1 MRIRIRRLCAF
12 AIIISAAG
20 LLLTYRSARAQN
32 VSTGSDRVFEMRI
45 YHTLPG
51 RLPALQANFRDH
63 NIQFLKKHGI
73 TSIGYWIPQDSP
85 ASNNTLIFIVAHA
98 SREAAAKNW
107 KEFGEDPEWQKFAKA
122 SQVDGKIID
131 NVESTFMIPT
141 DYSPLK

>member
-1 MRIRIRRLCAF
+1 MRIRILRLCAV
-12 AIIISAAG
+12 AIIVSVAG

-32 VSTGSDRVFEMRI
+32 VNRVFEMRI

-73 TSIGYWIPQDSP
+73 TSIGYWTPQDSP
-85 ASNNTLIFIVAHA
+85 ASDNTLIFIVAHD

-107 KEFGEDPEWQKFAKA
+107 KEFAEDPEWQKFAKA

-131 NVESTFMIPT
+131 KVETTFMIPT
-141 DYSPLK
+141 DYSPIK